1 MVVFSPAITGG
12 IFPEGISAA
21 GLALRGLVKFAK
33 QNMANTADARVA
45 IFRMVW
51 SCIAFKASQL
61 L

>member
-1 MVVFSPAITGG
+1 MQAAVYNLTGA

-45 IFRMVW
+45 IFFRTT
-51 SCIAFKASQL
+51 Q
-61 L
+61 